1 VNLGV
6 RKQHIRKTEILTPH
20 HHAAA
25 LTFPDDPVFRRVRLS
40 GPTRAFE
47 VLKNHAMELAL
58 ATRVLPNGTQTRTST
73 WDQVVLLYIDIDG
86 DKALI
91 SSDAELEDAM
101 NQYVSA
107 GSIKIMA
114 KPITSATATPSHAH
128 GAPTESTTQTT
139 VLPNTRGTRHSTP
152 NLQVHLTGLVE
163 SLVTVLATSVIA
175 LSGQIQSVS
184 KNVAAANRSASTARS
199 ITASPVAISPNPV
212 TPSTAAT
219 NTAAASHPAAP
230 CNVSAGQPSPPV
242 AATAPTT
249 QESRPFIHGR
259 HTCDNCLTTPIVGG
273 RYHAIDLPDFDLC
286 QTCKDN
292 YQGPD
297 TRFEEVELGK
307 SENDKMNKSNPF

>member
-1 VNLGV
+1 LCV
-6 RKQHIRKTEILTPH
+6 RVHRISACEPWWIKKDRHQAEILTP

-40 GPTRAFE
+40 GPTRSFE

-58 ATRVLPNGTQTRTST
+58 ATSVLPNRTQTRTST
-73 WDQVVLLYIDIDG
+73 WDQVVLLYIDVDG

-107 GSIKIMA
+107 GSVKIMA
-114 KPITSATATPSHAH
+114 KPIAAVTPSRVN

-139 VLPNTRGTRHSTP
+139 GSPNTRSTRHSTP
-152 NLQVHLTGLVE
+152 NLQANLTGLVE

-175 LSGQIQSVS
+175 LSGQIQNVS
-184 KNVAAANRSASTARS
+184 NNVAAANRSASAARS
-199 ITASPVAISPNPV
+199 ITASPVATSTSPV
-212 TPSTAAT
+212 TPSPAAT
-219 NTAAASHPAAP
+219 TSHP
-230 CNVSAGQPSPPV
+230 VTQRSTSAGPPSPPV
-242 AATAPTT
+242 AATAPVA

-259 HTCDNCLTTPIVGG
+259 HTCDNCLTTPIVGR

-292 YQGPD
+292 YQGPE

-307 SENDKMNKSNPF
+307 